1 LGISDNR
8 DIADYRGY
16 MDLVVKYGS
25 PDGWQLSTTLRKGT
39 HHWYGSVD
47 TQLSYPLAKLFG
59 NAWGGYVWIGYFNGY
74 GEDLLDYNQRQHW
87 IARVGVSIAR

>member
-1 LGISDNR
+1 SDNR

-47 TQLSYPLAKLFG
+47 TKLSYPLAKLFD